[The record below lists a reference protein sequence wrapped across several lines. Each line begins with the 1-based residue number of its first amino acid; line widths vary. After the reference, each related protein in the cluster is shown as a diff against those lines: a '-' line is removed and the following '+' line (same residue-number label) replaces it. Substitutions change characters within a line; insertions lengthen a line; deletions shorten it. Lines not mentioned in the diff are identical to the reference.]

1 MSRESGFFGEF
12 EGGEVRGGCG
22 WRFSGVEDSVVV
34 VVVELDEYFEDGL

>member
-1 MSRESGFFGEF
+1 MSWESGFFGEF

-22 WRFSGVEDSVVV
+22 WRFSGVEDRVV